1 MSKVDERLAEMKKH
15 IDTIQ
20 APDDLEQRL
29 LNALAQKKMPRRRRS
44 AWRLQVAS
52 LLLVAMLFGYH
63 FNTLAYYGRT
73 FLGYERVV
81 DGAIQNLNELGKGQV
96 LDLTHTFPDGR
107 SITLEGIMLDGNQLV
122 AFCRIFSPAGDLEN
136 HNIQVGP
143 FMRGTVGRYLMRS
156 GAGVISDDGTEM
168 NYVFHFEPPRPW
180 EKTMVIPFSS
190 QDGSLLHEGEFRF
203 VLDRQKAMGYILRLS
218 VGKHFDMDTGKMTIH
233 SLDASPTRT
242 QVRGTL
248 QGPAWLIRD
257 TLTDKRFYPHRLDL
271 KLLVNGEEWP
281 MQGGSMSTDLRGIT
295 FQMDYD
301 ALPDTVVSIRL
312 LLESFQTEHELEET
326 VPLQVGQESQDIQ
339 VLGERIRIRQVRTD
353 GASTYITVTS
363 PESLVLTRAT
373 LSVDGH
379 TAYLRRTVDE
389 ELEKLE
395 TGEILRTRTL
405 QYEASGEE
413 LTLNIERVLEDTA
426 YGVTMSLPLE

>member
-1 MSKVDERLAEMKKH
+1 MKKVDERLAEMKKH
-15 IDTIQ
+15 VDTIQ

-29 LNALAQKKMPRRRRS
+29 SKALSQKKMPQRKRS

-52 LLLVAMLFGYH
+52 LLLVVMLFGYH

-122 AFCRIFSPAGDLEN
+122 AFCRIASAAGDLEN
-136 HNIQVGP
+136 HTIQVGP
-143 FMRGTVGRYLMRS
+143 FMRGTLGRYLMRS
-156 GAGVISDDGTEM
+156 GAGVISADGTEM

-190 QDGSLLHEGEFRF
+190 GHGDQINTGEFRF
-203 VLDRQKAMGYILRLS
+203 VLDRQKAMGFILRLS
-218 VGKHFDMDTGKMTIH
+218 VGKHFDLDTGKMTIH
-233 SLDASPTRT
+233 TLDASPTRT
-242 QVRGTL
+242 QIRGTL
-248 QGPAWLIRD
+248 QGPVWLVRD
-257 TLTDKRFYPHRLDL
+257 TLADQRFYPHRLDL

-312 LLESFQTEHELEET
+312 LLESFQSEHELEET
-326 VPLQVGQESQDIQ
+326 MPLQAGQENQVIQ
-339 VLGERIRIRQVRTD
+339 ILGEQVWIRQVRTD
-353 GASTYITVTS
+353 GASTYITITS
-363 PESLVLTRAT
+363 PESLVLTRVT

-379 TAYLRRTVDE
+379 TVFLRRTSDE
-389 ELEKLE
+389 QLEKLE
-395 TGEILRTRTL
+395 DGEILRTRTL

-413 LTLNIERVLEDTA
+413 LSLNIERVLVDTTF
-426 YGVTMSLPLE
+426 GLTMSLPLE